1 MEIPEDSLEALYYH
15 KYVFEFQRS
24 DEKRNVHGLCKT
36 MTGFSPTLEH
46 PSKLIFLCQLGF
58 AAGENKLE
66 NRKLDKK

>member
-1 MEIPEDSLEALYYH
+1 MF
-15 KYVFEFQRS
+15 FEFQRS

-36 MTGFSPTLEH
+36 MTEFASTLVH

-58 AAGENKLE
+58 AGGEDKLE